1 MPVDVESSKS
11 LIMSWAKE
19 LDRLNMARGMT
30 TEASMK
36 ADVTQMKNNDVC
48 DISKDNERI
57 TKWAQELQTVTE
69 VRNTNRRTKKPECG
83 MK

>member
-30 TEASMK
+30 KEASMK